1 MKIIFGTSELLIVC
15 GTVLAVTG
23 SVSYSIVAMTI
34 GVIGACLRSAFENQR
49 EQRKSAQEVKKK
61 VAMADAETD
70 ALIKGLQH
78 FADMYEHGNIGTT
91 RGGGFSGGEYN

>member
-23 SVSYSIVAMTI
+23 SIPYSIVAMTLGI
-34 GVIGACLRSAFENQR
+34 LGACLRSAFENQR

-61 VAMADAETD
+61 IAKVDAETD
-70 ALIKGLQH
+70 ALIKGLQQ
-78 FADMYEHGNIGTT
+78 FAEMYDHGNIGTT
-91 RGGGFSGGEYN
+91 RGGGFSGGGYN